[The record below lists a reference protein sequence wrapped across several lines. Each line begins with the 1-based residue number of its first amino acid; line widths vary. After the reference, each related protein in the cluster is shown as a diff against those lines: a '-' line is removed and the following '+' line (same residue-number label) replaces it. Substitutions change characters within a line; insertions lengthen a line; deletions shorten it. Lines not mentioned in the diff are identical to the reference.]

1 MSKKKSTATASHG
14 DISGKLCVFLIIVLV
29 VYFVLSRA
37 VERFKMDDPK
47 LEFLRVKLRT
57 LHAEAVDSIVL
68 LEDNRSY
75 TINKK
80 KIYMCLRDEN
90 GEYYD
95 DNMLLFVAIHE
106 LAHVLCD
113 EVGHTEK
120 FDAIFRELLQKATE
134 NGIYDPNIEP
144 IYNYCTY

>member
-1 MSKKKSTATASHG
+1 MKQQQQHPVGSI
-14 DISGKLCVFLIIVLV
+14 DVSGKVCIFIVILIA
-29 VYFVLSRA
+29 VYFVLTQIA
-37 VERFKMDDPK
+37 EGYKKDDPK
-47 LEFLRVKLRT
+47 LSFLRVKLRA
-57 LHAEAVDSIVL
+57 LHPDAVDRITI

-113 EVGHTEK
+113 EIGHTDK
-120 FDAIFRELLQKATE
+120 FQSIFQDLLQQAIAI
-134 NGIYDPNIEP
+134 GIYNPDIEP
-144 IYNYCTY
+144 VYNYCEY